1 MDRPS
6 APAGGSPRKRPPLAH
21 PLLAARQGCWRA
33 PAGDF
38 HAAGDTELAAWSEF
52 LRKWWVEKSDHP
64 IGVSDLYFLALQADP
79 PLELGDAG
87 DHGRK
92 SRLGRML
99 VAKRDRPVLL
109 ELEGGGHDRVCVRQ
123 AGVGRGQARGTHLWR
138 LVAMDA

>member
-1 MDRPS
+1 M
-6 APAGGSPRKRPPLAH
+6 SPRENALCLHTRCSPRGRVAG
-21 PLLAARQGCWRA
+21 ARQQEFSTP
-33 PAGDF
+33 PA
-38 HAAGDTELAAWSEF
+38 TPSSAAWSGF

-79 PLELGDAG
+79 PLARLGDAG

-109 ELEGGGHDRVCVRQ
+109 ELEGGGHYRVCVRQ
-123 AGVGRGQARGTHLWR
+123 AGIGRGQARGTHLWR